1 MIDDRGQK
9 PVVHTKKHLARL
21 ERERRQIKLIQYL
34 FFGVLVFVIGML
46 VYGYLDTNI
55 FQLQK
60 PVAKVGDVEISRKDF
75 QIRIRIERASLIN
88 NYFQYSQFAQMFGM
102 DMSAQL
108 EQIQAQLDSAQTL
121 GSGAIDALVN
131 EELIRQEAAK
141 RGITASAE
149 EIEEAIHSSYQ
160 YFPSGS
166 PTPANTLTP
175 PVYPTLSDDIYQ
187 YITPSPTIT
196 TTPEATATLEATATV
211 EPSSTPTS
219 GPTVTGTIEPS
230 LTPTATIP
238 PPTDTPTPSPTV
250 TPSPTFTATPSPTV
264 DPNLP
269 TETPLPT
276 STPYTLDGFKTEYQK
291 GLAYF
296 AKYGLD
302 EARYRAFFETD
313 ILRKKLYEEVTKD
326 IPAVEEQVWARHIL
340 VNDEAVALA
349 IIERIEKGEDFGTLA
364 AELSTDTGS
373 GAQGGDL
380 GWFGRGAMVAT
391 FEEAAFSLETGE
403 ISQPVQSEYGYHI
416 IQVIA
421 RQDRPLSEE
430 EWQQARDTAFAE
442 FLQALRA
449 DYTVTIMDDWLP
461 YVPDEP
467 NFFTVGT
474 EAAITATA
482 EARKSPT
489 PLP

>member
-1 MIDDRGQK
+1 MADDRGQK
-9 PVVHTKKHLARL
+9 PVVHTRKHVARL
-21 ERERRQIKLIQYL
+21 ERERRQVKLIKYA
-34 FFGVLVFVIGML
+34 FFGLLIFTVGML
-46 VYGYLDTNI
+46 LYGYLDAKF

-60 PVAKVGDVEISRKDF
+60 PVATVGETEISRKDF
-75 QIRIRIERASLIN
+75 QIRVRIERAGMIN
-88 NYFQYSQFAQMFGM
+88 NYMQYSQFAQMFGM

-108 EQIQAQLDSAQTL
+108 DQIQAQLDDPQTL
-121 GSGAIDALVN
+121 GNGVIDSMIN

-141 RGITASAE
+141 RGITVTDAE
-149 EIEEAIHSSYQ
+149 LDAAVQDAYQ
-160 YFPSGS
+160 FYPAGS
-166 PTPANTLTP
+166 PTPTITFTP
-175 PVYPTLSDDIYQ
+175 PVYPTISDDIYD

-196 TTPEATATLEATATV
+196 TTPEATATLEPTATV

-238 PPTDTPTPSPTV
+238 PPTETPTSSPTATSSPTPSI
-250 TPSPTFTATPSPTV
+250 TPSPTV

-269 TETPLPT
+269 TETPFPT
-276 STPYTLDGFKTEYQK
+276 STPYTLEGFKTEYQR
-291 GLAYF
+291 GLTYF
-296 AKYGLD
+296 AKYGLN
-302 EARYRAFFETD
+302 EEQYRVFFRTD

-326 IPAVEEQVWARHIL
+326 IPSVEEQVWARHIL

-349 IIERIEKGEDFGTLA
+349 IIERLNKGEDFGTLA
-364 AELSTDTGS
+364 VELSTDTGS
-373 GAQGGDL
+373 GPQGGDL
-380 GWFGRGAMVAT
+380 GWFGKGAMVAP
-391 FEEAAFSLETGE
+391 FEEAAFALKVGE

-421 RQDRPLSEE
+421 RQNRPLSAE
-430 EWQQARDTAFAE
+430 EWQQARDSAFAE
-442 FLQALRA
+442 FLQTLRTE
-449 DYTVTIMDDWLP
+449 YTVTIMEDWLP

-482 EARKSPT
+482 EAKKSPT

>member
-1 MIDDRGQK
+1 MTDDRGQK
-9 PVVHTKKHLARL
+9 PVVHTKKHVARL
-21 ERERRQIKLIQYL
+21 ERERRQIKLIQYI

-46 VYGYLDTNI
+46 IYGYLDSNV

-60 PVAKVGDVEISRKDF
+60 PVAKVGDVEITRKDF

-108 EQIQAQLDSAQTL
+108 DQITAQLDNTQML
-121 GSGAIDALVN
+121 GSGAVEAMIN

-141 RGITASAE
+141 RGITATKE
-149 EIEEAIHSSYQ
+149 EIEDAIHSSYQ
-160 YFPSGS
+160 FFPSGS
-166 PTPANTLTP
+166 PTPASTLTP
-175 PVYPTLSDDIYQ
+175 PVYPTLSDDIYN

-196 TTPEATATLEATATV
+196 MTPEATATLEATATV

-230 LTPTATIP
+230 QTPTATVP
-238 PPTDTPTPSPTV
+238 PPTNTLAPTATL
-250 TPSPTFTATPSPTV
+250 TPSPTFTTTPSPTV

-276 STPYTLDGFKTEYQK
+276 STPYTMEGFKTEYQK

-302 EARYRAFFETD
+302 EARYRAFFEND
-313 ILRKKLYEEVTKD
+313 ILRKKLYEEVTQD
-326 IPAVEEQVWARHIL
+326 VPAVEEQVWARHIL

-349 IIERIEKGEDFGTLA
+349 IIERLNKGEDFGTLA

-380 GWFGRGAMVAT
+380 GWFGRGAMVPS
-391 FEEAAFSLETGE
+391 FEEATFALKVGE

-421 RQDRPLSEE
+421 RQDRPLNEE
-430 EWQQARDTAFAE
+430 EWQQARDAAFAE
-442 FLQALRA
+442 FLQGLREEYA
-449 DYTVTIMDDWLP
+449 VTIMDDWLP
-461 YVPDEP
+461 YVPTEP
-467 NFFTVGT
+467 NFSTVGT

-482 EARKSPT
+482 EARLSPT

>member
-1 MIDDRGQK
+1 MADDRGQK
-9 PVVHTKKHLARL
+9 PVVHTKKHVARL
-21 ERERRQIKLIQYL
+21 ERERRQVKLIKYA
-34 FFGVLVFVIGML
+34 FFGLLIFTVGML
-46 VYGYLDTNI
+46 LYGYLDAKF

-60 PVAKVGDVEISRKDF
+60 PVATVGETEISRKDF
-75 QIRIRIERASLIN
+75 QIRVRIERAGMIN
-88 NYFQYSQFAQMFGM
+88 NYMQYSQFAQMFGM

-108 EQIQAQLDSAQTL
+108 DQIQAQLDDPQTL
-121 GSGAIDALVN
+121 GNGVIDSMIN

-141 RGITASAE
+141 RGITVTDAE
-149 EIEEAIHSSYQ
+149 LDEAVQDAYQ
-160 YFPSGS
+160 FYPAGS
-166 PTPANTLTP
+166 PTPTITFTP
-175 PVYPTLSDDIYQ
+175 PVFPTISDDIYD

-196 TTPEATATLEATATV
+196 TTPEATATL

-230 LTPTATIP
+230 LTPTATVP
-238 PPTDTPTPSPTV
+238 PPTETPTSSPTATSSPTPSI
-250 TPSPTFTATPSPTV
+250 TPSPTV

-269 TETPLPT
+269 TETPFPT
-276 STPYTLDGFKTEYQK
+276 STPYTLEGFKTEYQR
-291 GLAYF
+291 GLTYF
-296 AKYGLD
+296 AKYGLN
-302 EARYRAFFETD
+302 EEQYRVFFRTD

-326 IPAVEEQVWARHIL
+326 VSAVEEQVWARHIL

-349 IIERIEKGEDFGTLA
+349 IIERINKGEDFGTLA
-364 AELSTDTGS
+364 VELSTDTGS

-380 GWFGRGAMVAT
+380 GWFGKGAMVAA
-391 FEEAAFSLETGE
+391 FEEAAFALKVGE

-421 RQDRPLSEE
+421 RQNRPLSAE
-430 EWQQARDTAFAE
+430 EWQQARDFAFAE
-442 FLQALRA
+442 FLQTLRTE
-449 DYTVTIMDDWLP
+449 YTVTIAEDWLP

-482 EARKSPT
+482 DAKKSPT